1 MLPYTI
7 PYVIALFVRAVL
19 YGLYIATLLVCLRW
33 LILDDRQLHLRR
45 HIDRRLLT
53 ITILILVF
61 LTTNVG
67 VVFRITID
75 LIRGNSSSTT
85 LTIAKIDLENVAI
98 LVTNAILI
106 YRCWIMYRKTH
117 QWFIICLPI
126 LLWFSS
132 LVCSNLIVYYYVT
145 FLRANPDVPVVFSR
159 LVPSSRRCWLIFY
172 LCDVVLNVY
181 TTGGIIYQINRAS
194 IHHSGTGSDTSS
206 GTFSRQL
213 SKTCRILVQFG
224 SLYTLTTVLSLISL
238 LVDFEPK
245 YDAMRFSVDA
255 VNFIMPGITFNLVQI
270 VVHQERAKRRTI
282 SCRLGRMT
290 SQPLFSPVSTY
301 SRDVVPVP

>member
-1 MLPYTI
+1 MRREYILRLGLMTIYMLALYIPCIFYVQAIMLPDTL

-53 ITILILVF
+53 ITIIILVF

-67 VVFRITID
+67 IVFRITID

-85 LTIAKIDLENVAI
+85 LTIAKIDLENVSI

-145 FLRANPDVPVVFSR
+145 FLSANPDVPVVFAR
-159 LVPSSRRCWLIFY
+159 LVPSSRRCWLVFY
-172 LCDVVLNVY
+172 LCDVVVNVY
-181 TTGGIIYQINRAS
+181 ATGGIIYQINRAS
-194 IHHSGTGSDTSS
+194 TRRSGSDSDTSS
-206 GTFSRQL
+206 SIFSEQL
-213 SKTCRILVQFG
+213 SKTCRIL
-224 SLYTLTTVLSLISL
+224 SILS
-238 LVDFEPK
+238 PNM
-245 YDAMRFSVDA
+245 MR
-255 VNFIMPGITFNLVQI
+255 
-270 VVHQERAKRRTI
+270 
-282 SCRLGRMT
+282 
-290 SQPLFSPVSTY
+290 
-301 SRDVVPVP
+301 